1 MAIKPLEGVRVLD
14 LTNVLAGPFA
24 CHQLAHLGADVI
36 KVETRGT
43 GDLARQLGADTE
55 LNKAHMGVSF
65 LAQNPGK
72 RSITLDLKSE
82 KGKEVFRRLVR
93 SADVVM
99 ENFRPGV
106 MGRLG
111 LGHVELFKENPRIV
125 YCAISGFGQDG
136 PLRDLP
142 AYDQIIQGMSGMM
155 SITGAPENAPYRVGY
170 PVADTIGGIT
180 AAFAVAA
187 ALADHKRTE
196 GVFID
201 VSMLEAAMATMG
213 WAVSNHLIAGREPQP
228 LGNDNVTASPSG
240 TFRTGKGL
248 LNIAANK
255 QEQFEALC
263 QVLDHQEWA
272 TDPRF
277 ADRHARLK
285 HREDLRALIEQQMA
299 GASADHWWAAL
310 NAAGVPAGPVYTVPQ
325 ALSHPQIAGR
335 GMVATFP
342 DAPGVGRDIR
352 VVRTGFKLNG
362 EAPSVPTPPPRLG
375 EHTRAILGELGYG
388 PDEIDTL
395 AQEKVT

>member
-1 MAIKPLEGVRVLD
+1 MAIKPLQDVRVLD

-24 CHQLAHLGADVI
+24 CHQLAHMGADVI

-43 GDLARQLGADTE
+43 GDLARQLGADTA
-55 LNKAHMGVSF
+55 LNKANMGVSF

-106 MGRLG
+106 MSRLG
-111 LGHVELFKENPRIV
+111 LGHADLFRENARLV

-187 ALADHKRTE
+187 SLADHDRTE

-213 WAVSNHLIAGREPQP
+213 WAVSNHLIAGREPKP

-240 TFRTGKGL
+240 TFRTAKGL

-263 QVLDHQEWA
+263 QVLGHLEWA

-277 ADRHARLK
+277 VDRHARLK
-285 HREDLRALIEQQMA
+285 HREDLRALIEQAMA
-299 GASADHWWAAL
+299 GASADHWWAVL
-310 NAAGVPAGPVYTVPQ
+310 NAAGVPAGPVFTVPQ

-362 EAPSVPTPPPRLG
+362 QAPSVPTPPPRLG
-375 EHTRAILGELGYG
+375 EHTRAILGELGYE
-388 PDEIDTL
+388 PEEIDTL
-395 AQEKVT
+395 AREKVI